1 MPTDSRKPSDVK
13 GENLFAV
20 TVTKKDKELERLQ
33 SKIVEIEDSRKE
45 ERFGWIVALLAII
58 NYILLKDVESIL
70 TPLIVVIFKLLALLI
85 LARRSGLEYIEI
97 LISKLIGSVT
107 KKVSGQK

>member
-1 MPTDSRKPSDVK
+1 MPTDNPNPPKAVD
-13 GENLFAV
+13 ENLFAV

-33 SKIVEIEDSRKE
+33 SKLQEIEDSRKE
-45 ERFGWIVALLAII
+45 ERFGWIVAILAIV
-58 NYILLKDVESIL
+58 NYILLKDVQSIL
-70 TPLIVVIFKLLALLI
+70 TPLIVVVFELLALLI

-107 KKVSGQK
+107 NKMQK